1 MVDLKISNIEYL
13 KFFLMYSKVGSVA
26 SDQKMDF
33 FNQSQD
39 NPKS

>member
-1 MVDLKISNIEYL
+1 MTC
-13 KFFLMYSKVGSVA
+13 KFCSIVGLLYYSEGFILGSVA
-26 SDQKMDF
+26 FDQKMDF